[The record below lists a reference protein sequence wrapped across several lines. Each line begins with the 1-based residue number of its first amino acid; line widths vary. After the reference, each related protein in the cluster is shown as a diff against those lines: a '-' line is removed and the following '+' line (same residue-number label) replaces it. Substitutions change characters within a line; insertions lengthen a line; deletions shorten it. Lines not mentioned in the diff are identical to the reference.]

1 MEAQWEAAF
10 MALGLTTLLAIGIL
24 VIAFDE
30 PVEELT
36 IVNTYDAEWG
46 PTQEQAQNPIVIR
59 FNTTTDEVTD
69 EVTDGELIGTLS
81 ITPTE

>member
-30 PVEELT
+30 PVEEPD
-36 IVNTYDAEWG
+36 VVGSYDAEWG
-46 PTQEQAQNPIVIR
+46 PTQEQAQNPIILS
-59 FNTTTDEVTD
+59 FNTTKAEVT
-69 EVTDGELIGTLS
+69 EGEIIGTLS
-81 ITPTE
+81 ITPAE